1 MGSMISLAVGRLEV
15 DWGKNNGFVDHS
27 PLFQRGDVG
36 DVPYYYAGK
45 EIKGADGETDWEV
58 ITELKD
64 GLSKPLSQVI
74 DRINLLGHTKA
85 VCESEFAA
93 LAEWNGFDPKS
104 FSFDDLCDAISTID
118 VSALSPNYGE
128 GGEDFGK
135 FFRREIHPRLG
146 LKKGGLNPMELG
158 RVSEGMENLSAYTI
172 LHLLADNPAARD
184 LNVQWAFND
193 VEDGGWASR
202 SEFVR
207 PLDQTNRFLLVT
219 EGSSDAAILRKA
231 FGLLKPHIADFFDF
245 VDMEEG
251 YPFSGTGNVFRF
263 VQGLIS
269 IRVLNNVIVIYDND
283 AEGLANLQRT
293 LGLSIPQNMSVL
305 RLPDRPEFERFSTEG
320 PNGQGVANINGRAA
334 AIECYLDLPANARV
348 RWSSFIAK
356 ADSYQGE
363 LIGKERYARSFLKQS
378 AVKAHSD
385 YSKLKV
391 VLDSIV
397 SAAVVMRERT
407 MAEAYARRGIERLAA
422 L

>member
-1 MGSMISLAVGRLEV
+1 MISLAVGRLEV
-15 DWGKNNGFVDHS
+15 DWGKNNGFVDYS
-27 PLFQRGDVG
+27 PLFQSGDVT
-36 DVPYYYAGK
+36 DVPYYYAGH
-45 EIKGADGETDWEV
+45 ETIGPDGRADGEV
-58 ITELKD
+58 RTELKD

-85 VCESEFAA
+85 VCEREFAS

-104 FSFDDLCDAISTID
+104 FSFGDLRGALSTID

-146 LKKGGLNPMELG
+146 LISLDPMELG
-158 RVSEGMENLSAYTI
+158 DVSGGMENLSAYTI
-172 LHLLADNPAARD
+172 LHLLADNTTARD
-184 LNVQWAFND
+184 LNVQWSFND
-193 VEDGGWASR
+193 VEEGGWASR

-231 FGLLKPHIADFFDF
+231 LGILKPHVADFFDF

-283 AEGLANLQRT
+283 AEGIANFERT
-293 LGLSIPQNMSVL
+293 LGLNLPHNMSVL
-305 RLPDRPEFERFSTEG
+305 RLPDWSEFERFPTQG
-320 PNGQGVANINGRAA
+320 PNGQDISNINGRAA
-334 AIECYLDLPANARV
+334 AIECYLDLPADARI
-348 RWSSFIAK
+348 RWSSFIPK
-356 ADSYQGE
+356 VGTYQGE
-363 LIGKERYARSFLKQS
+363 LIDKERYARSFLKQS
-378 AVKAHSD
+378 AVKAHYD
-385 YSKLKV
+385 YGKLGA
-391 VLDSIV
+391 VLDSIIGF
-397 SAAVVMRERT
+397 AVAMRERT
-407 MAEAYARRGIERLAA
+407 MAETYARRSIQHLTS